1 MTERFSVSRR
11 GALMTAFG
19 LLAVPQL
26 AVPAGAQTATTVRI
40 GAATAESF
48 AEPYFAADQG
58 FFTRAGIN
66 APISTFS
73 AGGPIV
79 QAAAA
84 NAIDVG
90 IGDVIAVANAVH
102 AGVPFALFAGG
113 GLYSSDAPTSVLCV
127 ATGSPVRTPKDL
139 EGQTIA
145 VANFSSITSVG
156 VKAWLEANGV
166 DLAKVRFYELPQAE
180 MAAAIVRGTVTAAF
194 IAETFYTSERD
205 KLRIFAQ
212 PYDTV
217 AKQFLISGWFASRD
231 WLARNA
237 ESAKHLADAIYA
249 AARWSNEHQDDTAA
263 VLSKLTG
270 MDVARI
276 RSIHRV
282 QWAVKLDPRLIQPV
296 LDVAT
301 KYKLLETHM
310 SAADIMA

>member
-1 MTERFSVSRR
+1 MTRRFAISRG
-11 GALMTAFG
+11 GALATAFS
-19 LLAVPQL
+19 LIAAPRLAARAL
-26 AVPAGAQTATTVRI
+26 AQTPATVRI
-40 GAATAESF
+40 GAATADSF

-58 FFTRAGIN
+58 FFGRAGIN

-113 GLYSSDAPTSVLCV
+113 GLYSSDAPTSILCV
-127 ATGSPVRTPKDL
+127 AAGSPVRAPKDL

-145 VANFSSITSVG
+145 VANFSSITTVG

-166 DLAKVRFYELPQAE
+166 DLTKVRFYELPQAE
-180 MAAAIVRGTVTAAF
+180 MAAALVRGTVTAAF
-194 IAETFYTSERD
+194 IAETFFTGERD
-205 KLRIFAQ
+205 RLRIFAQ

-231 WLARNA
+231 WLAHNA
-237 ESAKHLADAIYA
+237 DPAKRLADAIYA
-249 AARWSNEHQDDTAA
+249 AARWSNDHQDDTAA

-301 KYKLLETHM
+301 KYKLLEAHVN
-310 SAADIMA
+310 AADIMV